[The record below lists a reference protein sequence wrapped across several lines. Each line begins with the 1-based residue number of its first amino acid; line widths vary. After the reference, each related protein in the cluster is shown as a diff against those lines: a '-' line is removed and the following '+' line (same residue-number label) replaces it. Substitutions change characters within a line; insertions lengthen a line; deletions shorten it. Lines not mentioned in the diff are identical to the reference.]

1 MWVKFID
8 SVWDGLGEGKCEMI
22 SRALNFVC
30 LLCGEGI
37 CQDKWL
43 GGQIGK
49 TEVSA
54 PIMESYQEKGKK
66 SWQRKIF

>member
-22 SRALNFVC
+22 SCALNFVY

-54 PIMESYQEKGKK
+54 LIMESYQEKGKK